1 MNAHAFRLLCGP
13 WNRGTAESL
22 CIHKNRPLSTNRV
35 SGPLLDRIDLHVEV
49 PTVKLRDIAAER
61 TGESAAQIRERVLA
75 AGAFSRSGSKVG
87 RRSPATPG
95 WDRGD

>member
-1 MNAHAFRLLCGP
+1 
-13 WNRGTAESL
+13 
-22 CIHKNRPLSTNRV
+22 
-35 SGPLLDRIDLHVEV
+35 LLDRIDLHVEV